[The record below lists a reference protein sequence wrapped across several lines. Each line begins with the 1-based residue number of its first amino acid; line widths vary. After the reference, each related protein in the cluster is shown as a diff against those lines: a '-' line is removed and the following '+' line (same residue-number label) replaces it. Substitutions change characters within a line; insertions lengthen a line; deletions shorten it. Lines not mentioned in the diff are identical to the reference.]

1 MDLRLLGPVEL
12 RTAGR
17 RINLGAT
24 KQQCLLAVLLWNAGQ
39 PIPIATLIDH
49 LWDGNSPRH
58 ARQSVYSYVTRLRQA
73 LTACDA
79 TIERTPGGGYL
90 LDVDPDAVDVHR
102 FRRLVSAAR
111 ATAGDPT
118 RRERL
123 LREALGLWRGTPLA
137 GVNGC
142 WAERVRAGL
151 EDTHTEACLAWAD
164 AALNVGDSAAV
175 VTAAPAMLAA
185 HPLNEPLAALL
196 MRALDGEGR
205 QAEALACY
213 ARMRSRL
220 RDELGTEPGP
230 VLRAVHERLLGDT
243 DVAPPIPSGRPGRT
257 DQLIGR
263 DAERAELTRQLAA
276 HRLVT
281 IVGLGG
287 CGKSTLAI
295 HVARTLQA
303 RFPDGV
309 AVLDMAV
316 LTEAQEAIGALACLL
331 HITPEPPEDPLSAVE
346 RALDDRR
353 CLVVADNC
361 EHVSPRTAAFLGR
374 LAARCRDL
382 TVLATSRQPLGLA
395 GENLWRLPPLRRQ
408 PAIALFCRRAGQDLH
423 PRTLSAAD
431 HEHIAEI
438 CHLLDDLPLA
448 LELAATRL
456 RTFPLPDLTRRLR
469 HGLDLLF
476 RTGSGEKHRHHTLAA
491 AIGWPFRSLP
501 DTERRLLA
509 RLADLP
515 DGVDLATAEAT
526 CGFEPLAPVAVA
538 PALAALVDRCLV
550 QPHDLDGRRRFRL
563 PRTVRVLAGQLR
575 AEFGE
580 STVGRA
586 QVRERVGSMV

>member
-1 MDLRLLGPVEL
+1 MEFHLLGPVEL
-12 RTAGR
+12 RNVGR
-17 RINLGAT
+17 RINLGAA
-24 KQQCLLAVLLWNAGQ
+24 KQQCLLAVLLWNTGQ

-49 LWDGNSPRH
+49 LWDGNAPRH
-58 ARQSVYSYVTRLRQA
+58 ARQSIYSYVTRLRQA
-73 LTACDA
+73 LTACHA

-111 ATAGDPT
+111 ATAADRT

-123 LREALGLWRGTPLA
+123 FREALALWRGTPLA

-151 EDTHTEACLAWAD
+151 EDMRTEACLAWAD
-164 AALNVGDSAAV
+164 AALAVGESAAV
-175 VTAAPAMLAA
+175 VTSASAMLGA

-196 MRALDGEGR
+196 MRALDSEGR

-230 VLRAVHERLLGDT
+230 VLRGVHQRLLGDIG
-243 DVAPPIPSGRPGRT
+243 VAPPTSGGRQCQT
-257 DQLIGR
+257 DRLIGR
-263 DAERAELTRQLAA
+263 EAERVDLTRQIAE

-281 IVGLGG
+281 VVGLGG
-287 CGKSTLAI
+287 GGKSTLAI
-295 HVARTLQA
+295 HVARSLRG

-309 AVLDMAV
+309 AVLDMSV
-316 LTEAQEAIGALACLL
+316 LTEVREAIGALGCLL
-331 HITPEPPEDPLSAVE
+331 HVTPEPPEDLLSAVE

-361 EHVSPRTAAFLGR
+361 EHVSTHTAAFLGR
-374 LAARCRDL
+374 LAARCRNL

-395 GENLWRLPPLRRQ
+395 GENLWRLPPLHRQ
-408 PAIALFCRRAGQDLH
+408 AAIALFCRRAGQELH
-423 PRTLSAAD
+423 PRTMSPAD

-438 CHLLDDLPLA
+438 CRLLDDLPLA

-456 RTFPLPDLTRRLR
+456 RTFPLPELTRRLH

-515 DGVDLATAEAT
+515 DGIDLATTEAA
-526 CGFEPLAPVAVA
+526 CGFGPLAPVAVA

-550 QPHDLDGRRRFRL
+550 QPHDVDGKRWFRL
-563 PRTVRVLAGQLR
+563 PRTVRVLAGGLPTGS
-575 AEFGE
+575 GE
-580 STVGRA
+580 PAVGRTRS
-586 QVRERVGSMV
+586 RERVGSMV